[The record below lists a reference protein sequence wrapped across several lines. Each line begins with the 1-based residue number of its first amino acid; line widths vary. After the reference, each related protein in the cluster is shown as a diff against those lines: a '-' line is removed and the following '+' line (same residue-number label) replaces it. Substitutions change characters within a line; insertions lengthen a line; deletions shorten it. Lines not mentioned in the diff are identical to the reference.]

1 MTHSNDEHKKREGL
15 LGEAAEAKRNSPKLI
30 EKGRNLTEAGQSAH
44 DSATA
49 FEELARKAP
58 DGFFSGPN
66 FDHVLSGFRE
76 FNSMAREQSD
86 LITTDEILI
95 RLSRQI
101 TTSATISSTAAATT
115 CFGPKAVA
123 SPELKSLEMLLH
135 RTIDVDSVVKLM
147 KLVGLDI
154 GRGSKRTPVQLLQ
167 TAQQAFKRP
176 FASEGYAVAVL
187 VPLRESI
194 QGSINELL
202 KKRPTTEKTGRWKKK
217 ITSIGQH
224 CGKSDVS
231 SNQIERVAAITHALI
246 DELSGAKDRNMTRE
260 RIAGLLDQGVALL
273 QDFLSLID
281 RTKLRAI
288 AEK

>member
-1 MTHSNDEHKKREGL
+1 
-15 LGEAAEAKRNSPKLI
+15 
-30 EKGRNLTEAGQSAH
+30 
-44 DSATA
+44 
-49 FEELARKAP
+49 
-58 DGFFSGPN
+58 
-66 FDHVLSGFRE
+66 LSGFRE
-76 FNSMAREQSD
+76 FNSVAREQSD

-115 CFGPKAVA
+115 YFGPKAVA
-123 SPELKSLEMLLH
+123 SPELKSLQTLLH
-135 RTIDVDSVVKLM
+135 QTVDVDSVVKSM

-154 GRGSKRTPVQLLQ
+154 ARGLKRTPVQLLQ

-202 KKRPTTEKTGRWKKK
+202 KKRPTNEKTGSWKKK
-217 ITSIGQH
+217 IMSIGQH

-231 SNQIERVAAITHALI
+231 SNQIERVAAIAHALI

-260 RIAGLLDQGVALL
+260 RIAGLPDQGVALL

-281 RTKLRAI
+281 RNKLRTI
-288 AEK
+288 ADK